1 MKSLFEPTTSAE
13 VIARVQMVSG
23 SSPKQWGKMDV
34 DQMLTHCCRALEM
47 AMGIINPR
55 RIFIGRIIGPIFR
68 KKYSDD
74 KPFDRHSP
82 TSDELKITGRID
94 VEAEK
99 KRLIDLVSKF
109 SAGGEAIA
117 TKHPHPF
124 FGPLTP
130 REWGIGM
137 YKHIDHHLRQFSN

>member
-13 VIARVQMVSG
+13 VIDRVQKVSP
-23 SSPKQWGKMDV
+23 SSQKQWGKMEV
-34 DQMLTHCCRALEM
+34 DQMLSHCGNALEM
-47 AMGIINPR
+47 AMGILNPK
-55 RIFIGRIIGPIFR
+55 RIFIGRIIGPMFR

-74 KPFDRHSP
+74 KPFDQHSP
-82 TSDELKITGRID
+82 TSDELKIMGHKD
-94 VEAEK
+94 FDAEK
-99 KRLIDLVSKF
+99 KRLIDLIKRF
-109 SAGGEAIA
+109 SMGGETIA